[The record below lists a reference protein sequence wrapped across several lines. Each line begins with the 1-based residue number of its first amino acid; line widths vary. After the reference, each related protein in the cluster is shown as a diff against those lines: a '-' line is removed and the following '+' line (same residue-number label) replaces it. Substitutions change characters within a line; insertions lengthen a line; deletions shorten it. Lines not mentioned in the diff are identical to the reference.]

1 MANRVT
7 QAMAE
12 VLFQNPASNTN
23 ARVTQVMVEVLIS
36 IANAVPATKGGS
48 GKWFFRGIGIEG
60 WDMDEE
66 LMIEQ

>member
-12 VLFQNPASNTN
+12 VLFQNPAANTN
-23 ARVTQVMVEVLIS
+23 ARVTQVMVEVLQS
-36 IANAVPATKGGS
+36 IAPAKPSAGGS

>member
-12 VLFQNPASNTN
+12 VLIQNPPATTH
-23 ARVTQVMVEVLIS
+23 ARVTQVMVEVLVS
-36 IANAVPATKGGS
+36 IAQAKPANKGGS

>member
-1 MANRVT
+1 MANRVS

-12 VLFQNPASNTN
+12 VLIQNPAANTN
-23 ARVTQVMVEVLIS
+23 ARVSQVMVEVLVS
-36 IANAVPATKGGS
+36 IAQAKRPAGGA

-66 LMIEQ
+66 LMVEQ